1 MTLAID
7 IHAMDN
13 PITAKA
19 ALLQALIR
27 GPSFGLDLI
36 DRVRQQTGG
45 RLSLN
50 NGSVYPALRALER
63 EGLVK
68 SYEGETTPERGGRPR
83 RYYKITGQG
92 QKAAMENRAT
102 AGAMFGFLAPEGA

>member
-1 MTLAID
+1 ME
-7 IHAMDN
+7 N

-19 ALLQALIR
+19 ALLQALVR

-83 RYYKITGQG
+83 RDYKITGQG
-92 QKAAMENRAT
+92 PKAAMQNRKAAGAVFGFRAT
-102 AGAMFGFLAPEGA
+102 E

>member
-1 MTLAID
+1 
-7 IHAMDN
+7 MDN

-27 GPSFGLDLI
+27 GPSYGLDLI

-45 RLSLN
+45 RVSLYHGN
-50 NGSVYPALRALER
+50 VYPALRALER

-68 SYEGETTPERGGRPR
+68 SYEGDTTPERGGRPR

>member
-1 MTLAID
+1 ME
-7 IHAMDN
+7 N

-50 NGSVYPALRALER
+50 NGSGYPALRALER

-83 RYYKITGQG
+83 RYYQITGLVQ
-92 QKAAMENRAT
+92 QAATQNREG
-102 AGAMFGFLAPEGA
+102 AGALLGL